1 METTQFLNYANCEI
15 LLIGAT
21 DNLIQE
27 LGEVGE
33 ELHDLEEEDEFKVQ
47 GSGVEDFIFDELKL
61 EKNNVPIQPLHGE
74 WK

>member
-1 METTQFLNYANCEI
+1 MENTKFLNYANSEL

-27 LGEVGE
+27 LGEVAE
-33 ELHDLEEEDEFKVQ
+33 ELHKLEEEDEMKVLDV
-47 GSGVEDFIFDELKL
+47 GDVKHIFDELKL
-61 EKNNVPIQPLHGE
+61 EKGKAPVEPLHGE

>member
-1 METTQFLNYANCEI
+1 MDNTKFLNYANCEI

-33 ELHDLEEEDEFKVQ
+33 ELHQMEEEDELKVLDV
-47 GSGVEDFIFDELKL
+47 GISKHIFDELKL
-61 EKNNVPIQPLHGE
+61 EKDQAPVEPLEGQ